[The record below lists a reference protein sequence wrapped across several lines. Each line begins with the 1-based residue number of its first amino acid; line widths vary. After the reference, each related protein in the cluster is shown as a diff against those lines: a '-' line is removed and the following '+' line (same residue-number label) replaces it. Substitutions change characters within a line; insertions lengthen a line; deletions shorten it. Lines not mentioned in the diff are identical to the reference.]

1 MKTTLVIYLL
11 LSPVIIPATGK
22 YTKLI
27 SKTAAKKSTSQSMA
41 SSAWANRGQI
51 ATRSITSLISTL
63 GLIGALEAVRIARE
77 AATPSET
84 STLDEMLN
92 SLLAM
97 SATPNSTLADY
108 DGIFVALGGLII
120 FIIVSVILMRCGK
133 CCKKPESDMKE
144 EINSVNTI
152 IAPEITIANPPSAPV
167 GPCLVNKTQ
176 GSVCDRPVSTESTE
190 ITIK

>member
-1 MKTTLVIYLL
+1 MKTMLVIYLL
-11 LSPVIIPATGK
+11 LSPVIVPSLGK

-27 SKTAAKKSTSQSMA
+27 SKTAAKKTTSQRLA
-41 SSAWANRGQI
+41 SWARANRGQI
-51 ATRSITSLISTL
+51 ATKSISALISTL
-63 GLIGALEAVRIARE
+63 GLVGTLEVVRIARE

-84 STLDEMLN
+84 SALDEMLT

-97 SATPNSTLADY
+97 SATPNTTLADY

-133 CCKKPESDMKE
+133 CCKKPQSDMKE
-144 EINSVNTI
+144 ESSNVNTI

-176 GSVCDRPVSTESTE
+176 GSVCDRPVSE
-190 ITIK
+190 ITIE